1 MHFPVGIAALAV
13 MMSAKTG
20 LWVLFWDGL
29 ELLLTPFESLYFASM
44 WTVSLFTP
52 LCKLKLCPKSELA
65 GHVLS
70 NIRIEPIDPLSF
82 WLLSHTEWCRQM
94 LSWCEL
100 SLRTPTSR
108 IQQLAPF
115 KATLMN
121 IEIYVYC
128 YILIIIGATFLL
140 MWIKSKLFYIDLCG

>member
-1 MHFPVGIAALAV
+1 M
-13 MMSAKTG
+13 
-20 LWVLFWDGL
+20 
-29 ELLLTPFESLYFASM
+29 
-44 WTVSLFTP
+44 
-52 LCKLKLCPKSELA
+52 PKESELA

-100 SLRTPTSR
+100 SLCTPTSR

-128 YILIIIGATFLL
+128 YSLIIIGATFLL
-140 MWIKSKLFYIDLCG
+140 MWIKSKLFYNDLCGQCYLCKPVLLLNEINSALKYVLKLK